1 MPGQRAYI
9 SLLHHILPSFI
20 LDSFELVRV
29 ETNLL
34 PIPRRICGRK
44 PARLNSHYISRT
56 LTNGDT
62 KASPLT
68 MKLTEEKTYNSNYQ
82 E

>member
-1 MPGQRAYI
+1 MPGQSAYI

-34 PIPRRICGRK
+34 TISRKIRGRK
-44 PARLNSHYISRT
+44 PARLNLRYIPQT

-62 KASPLT
+62 KA
-68 MKLTEEKTYNSNYQ
+68 
-82 E
+82 